1 MTKTELLDRCARDR
15 EERILLGRVLD
26 KGELTRARGIPAH
39 TVFLSPGQR
48 SAAEDMLNAWGRPR
62 CLFWGG
68 YEGAERT
75 LCAFLPDWQEEEDL
89 KNDPDGPVG
98 GVEAVFTALALHDDF
113 VPATINYQT
122 PDPECDLDYV
132 PNQGRSQKLRYA
144 ASNSLGF
151 GGHNACLVLK
161 KWEA

>member
-48 SAAEDMLNAWGRPR
+48 SAAEDLLNAWGWPR

-75 LCAFLPDWQEEEDL
+75 LCAFLPDWQ
-89 KNDPDGPVG
+89 
-98 GVEAVFTALALHDDF
+98 
-113 VPATINYQT
+113 
-122 PDPECDLDYV
+122 
-132 PNQGRSQKLRYA
+132 
-144 ASNSLGF
+144 
-151 GGHNACLVLK
+151 
-161 KWEA
+161 